1 MLKFSKNE
9 SEENNPIINII
20 KTENSNSKENSK
32 EIPLLYAPS
41 QSLFSIKKEKI
52 HSQKISENS
61 LKDYFNE
68 GNILKISQIK
78 KANQSSL
85 TERSLLN
92 DEEIIKM
99 KKKLNDLKQGNRR
112 ISNLEKE
119 IEEKSKSICDLKES
133 IHNLKNLNF
142 KHDNSCD
149 NNFSRNLNN
158 DNISIK
164 KISISNNIGHLY
176 NNEKNVLDKSDN
188 NMNNDLGLISFF
200 IQQMKMIELALEGKN
215 YKTFNDYNIYLN
227 DEEDSTYELIKKK
240 VISIINKINILHKD
254 NLNNGLEISNE
265 LETEKNKNMELLLK
279 IKALN
284 KENFSLKKEI
294 EMKMDEIKK
303 LNNKIEQNE
312 IALKSNNSLEN
323 KNSKEK
329 YNNYM
334 FEINNLNFKLKKL
347 SILFEKN
354 DNLLKQIT
362 EENKDLKKKNL
373 ELENQIMR
381 HKKDANKNKN
391 NLSNYNNSNYD
402 IVKYITSIKKKSTPN
417 LKEQFLLNQKEND
430 DLINK
435 LNLQK
440 ETDKLIKENYVG
452 NIANLKNNYLNNES
466 NRIYNNNNSY
476 LFKNLKKKQK
486 YNNVYDMNNDI
497 DFYNY

>member
-9 SEENNPIINII
+9 SEENNPIINKI

-215 YKTFNDYNIYLN
+215 YKTFNDNNIYLN

-284 KENFSLKKEI
+284 KKIFHLKRK
-294 EMKMDEIKK
+294 
-303 LNNKIEQNE
+303 
-312 IALKSNNSLEN
+312 
-323 KNSKEK
+323 
-329 YNNYM
+329 
-334 FEINNLNFKLKKL
+334 
-347 SILFEKN
+347 
-354 DNLLKQIT
+354 
-362 EENKDLKKKNL
+362 
-373 ELENQIMR
+373 
-381 HKKDANKNKN
+381 
-391 NLSNYNNSNYD
+391 
-402 IVKYITSIKKKSTPN
+402 
-417 LKEQFLLNQKEND
+417 
-430 DLINK
+430 
-435 LNLQK
+435 
-440 ETDKLIKENYVG
+440 
-452 NIANLKNNYLNNES
+452 
-466 NRIYNNNNSY
+466 
-476 LFKNLKKKQK
+476 
-486 YNNVYDMNNDI
+486 
-497 DFYNY
+497 